1 MKRKARH
8 VYEFG
13 PFQIDAEERE
23 LLHEGKPVHLA
34 TKAFDTLLILIRTS
48 NHLMERSELMRAVW
62 ADSFVEEGNLTVAI
76 SMIRKALGDDGN
88 EHRYIQT
95 VRKGGYRFVCGV
107 REVMKP
113 QPVLPAPLLEFHAL
127 AVLPFRSMNSDSD
140 HEYLSLGLAD
150 AIITKLAR
158 TEQIIVRPTS
168 AVLKYA
174 TSPVDLLA
182 IGREQGVDAVLSG
195 YIETFPDRVRVTV
208 QLVHVGDESL
218 LWADTFEERPQ
229 RIFTLEDEIAK
240 RIAQWMSVRL
250 SREPEMRQTR
260 PDTEN
265 PKAYQLYL
273 EGRYFW
279 NKRTEEGL
287 RRSIE
292 YFRQATTED
301 AQYALAYAGLA
312 DSYVLLDS
320 YGVEPAFQAYPVA
333 KAAALKA
340 LQLDNSLAE
349 AHASLGMVYFYYE
362 WNWSA
367 AEHAFQRAVALNPN
381 YVLAHS
387 WYALN
392 LGAMGR
398 YEEALDQVRR
408 AQELDAL
415 SLEINTVVGRIHYF
429 GRQYERSIDAYRKV
443 IDLDPHYARA
453 HTRLGMTYAASGAF
467 EDAIHEFEQS
477 QRLSCFDPYLAG
489 LLGYA
494 QALSGSTRKARKLLE
509 ELTERPRGRYVSASS
524 VALIWIGLGK
534 SDEALEWLA
543 KAYQGRS
550 TDMVYAKTE
559 PLLDPVRS
567 DPRFTA
573 LLRQMGLQ

>member
-1 MKRKARH
+1 MKQQAQH
-8 VYEFG
+8 LYEFG
-13 PFQIDAEERE
+13 PFQIDPEERE
-23 LLHEGKPVHLA
+23 LLREGKPVHLA
-34 TKAFDTLLILIRTS
+34 IKAFDTLLILIRNS
-48 NHLMERSELMRAVW
+48 GHLIEKSELMRAVW

-76 SMIRKALGDDGN
+76 SMIRKALADYGD

-95 VRKGGYRFVCGV
+95 VAKRGYRFVHDV
-107 REVMKP
+107 RKVVKP
-113 QPVLPAPLLEFHAL
+113 EPILPAPFVKIRAL
-127 AVLPFRSMNSDSD
+127 AVLPFRPMNSDSD

-158 TEQIIVRPTS
+158 TGQIIVRPTS
-168 AVLKYA
+168 AVLKYT

-182 IGREQGVDAVLSG
+182 VAREQGVDAVLSG
-195 YIETFPDRVRVTV
+195 CIETFPDRVRVTV
-208 QLVHVGDESL
+208 QLVHEGDESL
-218 LWADTFEERPQ
+218 LWADTFEEKRQ

-240 RIAQWMSVRL
+240 RIAQWMSIGLAGEREIRL
-250 SREPEMRQTR
+250 AR
-260 PDTEN
+260 PNTEN

-287 RRSIE
+287 RRSID
-292 YFRQATTED
+292 YYRKATAED
-301 AQYALAYAGLA
+301 PQYALAYAGLA

-320 YGVEPAFQAYPVA
+320 YGVEPAFQAFPVA

-349 AHASLGMVYFYYE
+349 PHASLGMVYFYYE
-362 WNWSA
+362 WNWPA
-367 AEHAFQRAVALNPN
+367 AEHEFQRAVALNPN

-398 YEEALDQVRR
+398 YKEALGQVRR
-408 AQELDAL
+408 AQELDSL

-429 GRQYERSIDAYRKV
+429 GRQYDRSIDAYRKV
-443 IDLDPHYARA
+443 IDLDAHYARA
-453 HTRLGMTYAASGAF
+453 HTRLGMTYAAGGALD
-467 EDAIHEFEQS
+467 DAIHEFEES
-477 QRLSCFDPYLAG
+477 QRLSPFDPYLPG

-494 QALSGSTRKARKLLE
+494 QAVSGSTRKARKLLE
-509 ELTERPRGRYVSASS
+509 QLTEHPPGRYVPASS

-534 SDEALEWLA
+534 PDQALEWLA
-543 KAYQGRS
+543 KAHQSRS
-550 TDMVYAKTE
+550 TDMVYARTE

-573 LLRQMGLQ
+573 LLRQMGL